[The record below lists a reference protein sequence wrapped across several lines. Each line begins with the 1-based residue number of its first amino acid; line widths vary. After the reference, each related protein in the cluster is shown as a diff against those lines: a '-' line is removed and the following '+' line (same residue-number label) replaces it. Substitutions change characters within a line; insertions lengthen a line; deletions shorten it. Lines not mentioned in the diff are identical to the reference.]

1 MLLLE
6 RRRFIQSPF
15 TSESELESVLLEN
28 YEYIFGPDSVLLP
41 KKLIRSPDGA
51 GTIPDAFALDLQQRK
66 WYLVEAELLGHGVW
80 AHIAPQVE
88 VVAFYWTVLAPDIV
102 NPGREEQGSVSV

>member
-41 KKLIRSPDGA
+41 KKLSKRSGGVTA
-51 GTIPDAFALDLQQRK
+51 RG
-66 WYLVEAELLGHGVW
+66 ELCLC
-80 AHIAPQVE
+80 
-88 VVAFYWTVLAPDIV
+88 
-102 NPGREEQGSVSV
+102 